1 MKENMYKSVERH
13 DEEIDKLKERVE
25 TLETKSEAITP
36 NVPITVSLPE
46 DIATMSA
53 IQTLID
59 ERANKTMSS
68 GLNKALQDGLAQNVK
83 DALSAG
89 LKQEFSAERE
99 SLRSIVSDL
108 RYRVQSLINGQWWL
122 SIPRWVWAIF
132 IILLLGAGGFGYGFF
147 YMLNQN
153 TRFKDIE
160 WLYRYERTLYSQGDL
175 QEKMLQRETDFI
187 QGNPMYKEQFKKL
200 VHDRESE
207 HGLIPDN
214 PAYIP
219 TEE

>member
-13 DEEIDKLKERVE
+13 TEEIGKLKERVE

-59 ERANKTMSS
+59 EKANKTITS

-89 LKQEFSAERE
+89 LKQEFAAERE
-99 SLRSIVSDL
+99 SLRNIVSDL
-108 RYRVQSLINGQWWL
+108 RYRVQSLVNGQWWL

-132 IILLLGAGGFGYGFF
+132 IILMFGAGGFGYGFF

-153 TRFKDIE
+153 TRLKDIE
-160 WLYRYERTLYSQGDL
+160 WLYRYERTLYDQGKPQDR
-175 QEKMLQRETDFI
+175 MLQRETDFL
-187 QGNPMYKEQFKKL
+187 QGTPMEREKFKKL
-200 VHDRESE
+200 VHDQERKQ
-207 HGLIPDN
+207 GLTPN
-214 PAYIP
+214 EQAYTP
-219 TEE
+219 PED

>member
-13 DEEIDKLKERVE
+13 DEEIGKLKKRVE
-25 TLETKSEAITP
+25 TLETKSEATAP
-36 NVPITVSLPE
+36 DVPITVSLPE

-59 ERANKTMSS
+59 EKANKTITS

-89 LKQEFSAERE
+89 FKQEFAAERE

-153 TRFKDIE
+153 TRLKDIE
-160 WLYRYERTLYSQGDL
+160 WLYRYERTLYSPGEPQD
-175 QEKMLQRETDFI
+175 KMLQRETDFL
-187 QGNPMYKEQFKKL
+187 QGTPMEREKFKKL
-200 VHDRESE
+200 VHDQERKQ
-207 HGLIPDN
+207 GLTPN
-214 PAYIP
+214 EQAYTP
-219 TEE
+219 PED